1 MRPLSNKQQVILK
14 YLERFADKN
23 GYAPSLRDI
32 SSDCGLKSHT
42 VALYYLNILERE
54 GYINRSKRL
63 PRSITFT
70 TDIRNSSELPT
81 VPLLGV
87 IAAGNPIA
95 VPHDDVWVM
104 RPEEAVEVPR
114 DILAGHTNVFA
125 LKVKGLSMIDA
136 LIDDG
141 DMVLLAR
148 TNTAKDG
155 SMVAVWLR
163 DRNEVTLKKI
173 YHEAGKI
180 RLQPANSSMEPIF
193 CRPEDVEIQGR
204 VIGVIRKVS

>member
-1 MRPLSNKQQVILK
+1 MKPLSVKQQNVLD
-14 YLERFADKN
+14 YLRRFVGKN

-32 SSDCGLKSHT
+32 ASDCGLKSHT
-42 VALYYLNILERE
+42 VALYYLNILERD

-70 TDIRNSSELPT
+70 TRPIISSELPT
-81 VPLLGV
+81 VPLMGV
-87 IAAGNPIA
+87 IAAGNPIP
-95 VPHDDVWVM
+95 VPNDDVWVM
-104 RPEEAVEVPR
+104 TPEEAVEVPR
-114 DILAGHTNVFA
+114 NILEGHNNVFA

-141 DMVLLAR
+141 DMVLLAKA
-148 TNTAKDG
+148 NTAKDG

-193 CRPEDVEIQGR
+193 CRPEDIEIQGK
-204 VIGVIRKVS
+204 VIGVLRKVN

>member
-1 MRPLSNKQQVILK
+1 MR
-14 YLERFADKN
+14 D
-23 GYAPSLRDI
+23 
-32 SSDCGLKSHT
+32 
-42 VALYYLNILERE
+42 
-54 GYINRSKRL
+54 
-63 PRSITFT
+63 
-70 TDIRNSSELPT
+70 SSELPT

-87 IAAGNPIA
+87 IAAGKPIP

-114 DILAGHTNVFA
+114 DILAGHANVFA

-141 DMVLLAR
+141 DMVLLAQ
-148 TNTAKDG
+148 TKTVKDG

-173 YHEAGKI
+173 YHEAGRI

-193 CRPEDVEIQGR
+193 CRPEDIEIQGK
-204 VIGVIRKVS
+204 VIGVLRKVD

>member
-1 MRPLSNKQQVILK
+1 M
-14 YLERFADKN
+14 
-23 GYAPSLRDI
+23 
-32 SSDCGLKSHT
+32 
-42 VALYYLNILERE
+42 ALYYLNILERD

-70 TDIRNSSELPT
+70 AGQGDSRDLPT
-81 VPLLGV
+81 VPFLGV
-87 IAAGNPIA
+87 IAAGNPIP

-104 RPEEAVEVPR
+104 TPEEAVEVPR
-114 DILAGHTNVFA
+114 NILEGHSNVFA

-141 DMVLLAR
+141 DMVLLAK

-180 RLQPANSSMEPIF
+180 RLQPANQSMEPIF
-193 CRPEDVEIQGR
+193 CRPEDIEIQGK
-204 VIGVIRKVS
+204 VIGVLRKVN

>member
-1 MRPLSNKQQVILK
+1 MKMLSSKQQTVLDYVK
-14 YLERFADKN
+14 RFAEKN

-32 SSDCGLKSHT
+32 SNDCNLKSHT

-63 PRSITFT
+63 PRSITVT
-70 TDIRNSSELPT
+70 TASSGLHT
-81 VPLLGV
+81 VPFLGV
-87 IAAGNPIA
+87 IAAGKPIS

-104 RPEEAVEVPR
+104 TPEEAVEVPR
-114 DILAGHTNVFA
+114 NILAGHENVFA

-141 DMVLLAR
+141 DMILLTKA
-148 TNTAKDG
+148 NTAPDG

-163 DRNEVTLKKI
+163 DKNEVTLKKI
-173 YHEAGKI
+173 YHDSGKI
-180 RLQPANSSMEPIF
+180 RLQPANRSMAPIF
-193 CRPEDVEIQGR
+193 CRPEDVEIQGK
-204 VIGVIRKVS
+204 VIGVIRQTN